1 MLYARRILSMCL
13 AVPLQ
18 IETINENQT
27 ASVKQ
32 GSSLLEVDVSLLSDV
47 AVGDFVIV
55 HAGYAI
61 EVLELDEAE
70 ARLDMFDTLNSEN
83 GN

>member
-1 MLYARRILSMCL
+1 MCL

-18 IETINENQT
+18 IETIHENKT

-32 GSSLLEVDVSLLSDV
+32 GSSLLDVDISLLGDV
-47 AVGDFVIV
+47 TEGDFVIV

-61 EVLELDEAE
+61 EVLELEEAE
-70 ARLDMFDTLNSEN
+70 ARIELFDALKSDN

>member
-1 MLYARRILSMCL
+1 MCL

-18 IETINENQT
+18 IETIHENQT

-32 GSSLLEVDVSLLSDV
+32 GSSFLDVDISLLGDV

-61 EVLELDEAE
+61 EVLELEEAE
-70 ARLDMFDTLNSEN
+70 TRLDMFDTLKSEN
-83 GN
+83 GS